1 MIDIVG
7 VALTN
12 GVILFV
18 NLKKDQIVF
27 SVRQKLAARVISFSS
42 EAAWMAS
49 GDEKGNVM
57 LWDL

>member
-42 EAAWMAS
+42 EAPWMAS

>member
-49 GDEKGNVM
+49 GDEKGNFM

>member
-1 MIDIVG
+1 M
-7 VALTN
+7 
-12 GVILFV
+12 FV

-27 SVRQKLAARVISFSS
+27 SVRQKLAAKVICFSS

>member
-1 MIDIVG
+1 LIDIVG

-27 SVRQKLAARVISFSS
+27 SVRQKLGARVLSFSS

>member
-7 VALTN
+7 VSLTN
-12 GVILFV
+12 GVIIFV
-18 NLKKDQIVF
+18 NLKKDQIIF
-27 SVRQKLAARVISFSS
+27 FVRQKLPAKVISFSS